1 MIRAYEAVKTTRT
14 HKARRENRT
23 ADQLS
28 QYGAVSLREQARYL
42 DNNHDLVIG
51 VFDKLEERVVGKN
64 GIIVEPHPV
73 LRNGAI
79 ARDLAAEIRTRWS
92 EWSVSPEVT
101 GQFTRP
107 MLERLMLR
115 TGCAMVRCLPQMVSG
130 RINSLTPSAGVHFW
144 LEALEPD
151 FIPMT
156 SDESNRLNQGVFVD
170 DWGRPEKY
178 LVYKSRP
185 VSGRQME
192 TKEVDAER
200 MLHLKFVRRL
210 HQMRGTSLLSGVLIR
225 LSALKEYEDSELT
238 AARIAAALG
247 MYIRK
252 GDGQSYETDGND
264 SKENERE
271 LTIQP
276 GIIYDDLKPGEEIG
290 MVKSDRPNPNLETFR
305 NGQLRAVA
313 AGSRLSF
320 SSTARNYNGTYS
332 AQRQELVES
341 TDGYL
346 ILQDWFIGAVTRPMY
361 RARLKQAV
369 VSGVIRLPRDLDRSS
384 LYTAVYSGPVMP
396 WIDPVKEAEAG
407 KFRFVVE
414 RRQNQT
420 GYVQVVVIQMMS
432 NVGARPKLMKTAS
445 WIWYLIPI
453 RPVIKEAAVPQRND
467 RSRSTPTT
475 SPKNNSGS
483 GCRQVTRVTRI
494 FIFMTRL
501 VSGVLRR
508 SSLSVI

>member
-1 MIRAYEAVKTTRT
+1 MTLLDDAIGVLSPGWKAARLRSRAMIRAYEAVKPTRT
-14 HKARRENRT
+14 HKARRENRSG
-23 ADQLS
+23 DQLS
-28 QYGAVSLREQARYL
+28 QVGAASLREQARWL

-64 GIIVEPHPV
+64 GIIVEPHPK
-73 LRNGAI
+73 LTNGRI
-79 ARDLAAEIRTRWS
+79 AKQLADDIRKKWG
-92 EWSVSPEVT
+92 EWSVRPEVT
-101 GQFTRP
+101 SQFTRP

-115 TGCAMVRCLPQMVSG
+115 TWLRDGEVFAQLVNG
-130 RINSLTPSAGVHFW
+130 TGNGLTPSAGVPFW

-151 FIPMT
+151 FVPMN
-156 SDESNRLNQGVFVD
+156 SDPAIKLNQGVFVD
-170 DWGRPEKY
+170 NWGRPKKY
-178 LVYKSRP
+178 QVYKSLP

-192 TKEVDAER
+192 TKEVDAEN

-210 HQMRGTSLLSGVLIR
+210 HQTRGVSMLSGVLMR
-225 LSALKEYEDSELT
+225 LSALKEYEDAELT

-247 MYIRK
+247 MYIKK
-252 GDGQSYETDGND
+252 GDGQSYDTDDGGKAED
-264 SKENERE
+264 DRE
-271 LTIQP
+271 VTIQP

-361 RARLKQAV
+361 RAFLKMLIAT
-369 VSGVIRLPRDLDRSS
+369 GEIKLPRGLDMDS

-396 WIDPVKEAEAG
+396 WIDPVKEANAWKSQIRGGAATESDWVRASGRNPDDVKARRKAEIDENRELGLVFDTDPANDKGGTSAEA
-407 KFRFVVE
+407 KE
-414 RRQNQT
+414 P
-420 GYVQVVVIQMMS
+420 
-432 NVGARPKLMKTAS
+432 GAPPPES
-445 WIWYLIPI
+445 
-453 RPVIKEAAVPQRND
+453 QR
-467 RSRSTPTT
+467 
-475 SPKNNSGS
+475 KK
-483 GCRQVTRVTRI
+483 
-494 FIFMTRL
+494 
-501 VSGVLRR
+501 
-508 SSLSVI
+508 